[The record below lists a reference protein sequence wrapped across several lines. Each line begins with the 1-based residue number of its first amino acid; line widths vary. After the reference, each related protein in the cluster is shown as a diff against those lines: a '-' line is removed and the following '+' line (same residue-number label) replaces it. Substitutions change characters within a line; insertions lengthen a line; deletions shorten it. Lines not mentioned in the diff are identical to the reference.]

1 MMSRAVNQS
10 PCCFDCR
17 GRGAAAKKARRSE
30 GREVGHSE
38 VSGSRGSGEER
49 PQSPRERRGSAEN
62 KLATASQVRCADC
75 GGSNSHES
83 DGFRLSSGREK
94 LKSIREPIK
103 TAEEKL
109 AASAARVLRP
119 NSQEPDGFRPS
130 RSRSFGRS
138 LPLILRLHFQQRAC
152 GASHSRCSAIRSSPP
167 LPAVPS
173 SPKLGS
179 RASQRQ
185 SGALARPRA
194 PTFAPK
200 IIPRAPKAP
209 RRAPKFAPQI
219 PPRAPKA
226 PRRAPKAP
234 RRAAKAPR
242 RAPRAPRAF
251 GKPEPRAALEPRR
264 LAARQRLG
272 GYRVPRDSNIP

>member
-152 GASHSRCSAIRSSPP
+152 GASHSRSAAPHPSQPSLLPQSSDRELPNDNPAPLQGQEPQHSPP
-167 LPAVPS
+167 KSFQEPQKPQEELQNSPPKSLQELQKPQEELQKPQEELQKPQEELRELHGLLGNPSPELPL
-173 SPKLGS
+173 SPGASRRGS
-179 RASQRQ
+179 ASV
-185 SGALARPRA
+185 G
-194 PTFAPK
+194 TGF
-200 IIPRAPKAP
+200 
-209 RRAPKFAPQI
+209 
-219 PPRAPKA
+219 
-226 PRRAPKAP
+226 
-234 RRAAKAPR
+234 
-242 RAPRAPRAF
+242 
-251 GKPEPRAALEPRR
+251 PETPISL
-264 LAARQRLG
+264 
-272 GYRVPRDSNIP
+272 N